1 MSTSAETQSKWAKTW
16 FQTSRCSTP
25 HSTLSLYKCG
35 WSQAQ
40 IWKCCV
46 GSLAIS
52 VTAKN
57 ERNNFSGCESMIGGY
72 SLTLSG
78 GCFALTEIPKS
89 MSQTLCISSLSL
101 VLDRCRKASLSAAQ
115 RFFKEYVVIVVT
127 GWHDLSHDLRHEG
140 LQHAT
145 PIAGGIQLVNVPAIA
160 SAMSIHN
167 MSILKTSQN
176 ISKPSKPL
184 SFLQY
189 SSTITS
195 SCTPPL
201 QGLLYPI
208 RSNIRCRKSHIRA
221 VKPYDFCQAETSKQ
235 QLRSSKL
242 SNSRMIC
249 GCTPQ
254 VTRAF
259 VEKSQQTR
267 RQSSKVNSGAYQSYS
282 LCRLRDSGPSVHFW
296 TSTSLS
302 G

>member
-1 MSTSAETQSKWAKTW
+1 M
-16 FQTSRCSTP
+16 
-25 HSTLSLYKCG
+25 
-35 WSQAQ
+35 
-40 IWKCCV
+40 
-46 GSLAIS
+46 
-52 VTAKN
+52 
-57 ERNNFSGCESMIGGY
+57 
-72 SLTLSG
+72 
-78 GCFALTEIPKS
+78 
-89 MSQTLCISSLSL
+89 
-101 VLDRCRKASLSAAQ
+101 
-115 RFFKEYVVIVVT
+115 
-127 GWHDLSHDLRHEG
+127 SHDLRHEG

-282 LCRLRDSGPSVHFW
+282 LCRLRDSGPSVHF
-296 TSTSLS
+296 
-302 G
+302 

>member
-1 MSTSAETQSKWAKTW
+1 MWLKPSSDMKMLRG
-16 FQTSRCSTP
+16 FP
-25 HSTLSLYKCG
+25 G
-35 WSQAQ
+35 D
-40 IWKCCV
+40 
-46 GSLAIS
+46 
-52 VTAKN
+52 
-57 ERNNFSGCESMIGGY
+57 FGY
-72 SLTLSG
+72 SKKWKKKLFWLWIYDRGIFINPFRWMFCFDRNTEINESNSVHLLTLLG
-78 GCFALTEIPKS
+78 VGQMPQ
-89 MSQTLCISSLSL
+89 SQPISCAAILQG
-101 VLDRCRKASLSAAQ
+101 VRCDRCDRLTRLVAWSAPRRSPACNTHCWRHTTRKCPRHCLSNVHPQ
-115 RFFKEYVVIVVT
+115 YV
-127 GWHDLSHDLRHEG
+127 H
-140 LQHAT
+140 
-145 PIAGGIQLVNVPAIA
+145 P
-160 SAMSIHN
+160 
-167 MSILKTSQN
+167 QN